1 MLEDNQIIQLYR
13 AGKTDLLEILIDR
26 HKSPLYKFCYHLVS
40 NKHDADDLFQDT
52 WVRAMQN
59 IDSFDEKKVFCNW
72 LFSIALN
79 SYRDRYRKAKRW
91 LNKFVD
97 FFSNEEKEAE
107 LSNVQSSCL
116 SPDER
121 AVDNELK
128 KDLTDAVNSLE
139 DSFRIPII
147 LFYFKELRYEDIAEI
162 LDIPAGTVKSRLNAG
177 KSKLRKLMEV
187 KNYEG

>member
-1 MLEDNQIIQLYR
+1 MLEDNQIIQLYK

-26 HKSPLYKFCYHLVS
+26 HKNSLYKFCYYLAS

-52 WVRAMQN
+52 WVRVMQN
-59 IDSFDEKKVFCNW
+59 VGSFDEKKVFCNW

-91 LNKFVD
+91 LNKFMD
-97 FFSNEEKEAE
+97 FFSNDEKEAE
-107 LSNVQSSCL
+107 LSNVQNSGL
-116 SPDER
+116 SPDEQ

-128 KDLTDAVNSLE
+128 KNLTDSINSLE
-139 DSFRIPII
+139 DTFRIPII

-162 LDIPAGTVKSRLNAG
+162 LDIPSGTVKSRLNAG
-177 KSKLRKLMEV
+177 KAKLRKLMEV
-187 KNYEG
+187 KNYE